1 MSKYSEEE
9 KAAFRAEED
18 KKIEDMKVRLL
29 AEGREVDYEL
39 HDDFTLRRFLRARGG
54 DLDKAYDMFTASLQ
68 WRKEHGVDTIR
79 ETAPR
84 DNKNFALLVKYWP
97 GRMYK
102 TDKTGVPVYYERIGA
117 VDVKGLVSSVPAE
130 DITSFHIHQQ
140 EEARALKQ
148 RLSKEAGKS
157 MYANIVVEDLAGLG
171 MSHMYTPG
179 IDLFK
184 KIIAMDQNNYPDTL
198 KAYYVINAP
207 SLVSVGWSMIK
218 PLLDARTRNKVK
230 IMGGDYKDALLE
242 VIDEENLPEEYGGK
256 STCEGGCVPG
266 GGKFCDQKDDGTSYN
281 PLQATVGR
289 KDTFEAKL
297 NIDREGSTLSWEFST
312 KSHDIGFGVFYS
324 PDGEAKNRET
334 VVGSER
340 FNAHESTVQGHL
352 VAKRAGTY
360 ILQWDNSYS
369 YMKSKALTYQ
379 IFISPPSES
388 DTTA

>member
-198 KAYYVINAP
+198 K
-207 SLVSVGWSMIK
+207 
-218 PLLDARTRNKVK
+218 VK

-360 ILQWDNSYS
+360 ILQWDNTYS